1 MSGPVLF
8 QASGL
13 AERMQLARDWA
24 LIVKRASAD
33 ADAAEKLALD
43 GSQADQPFHDA
54 FLAADEYHAEAGEA
68 LAELLALLT
77 APEMQ
82 AEIHALKGGA

>member
-24 LIVKRASAD
+24 LIVKRARAD
-33 ADAAEKLALD
+33 AEAAEELALD
-43 GSQADQPFHDA
+43 GSQADQPFHEA
-54 FLAADEYHAEAGEA
+54 LLLATDYRAEAEAA
-68 LAELLALLT
+68 LAELLAMLT

>member
-1 MSGPVLF
+1 MTAATLF
-8 QASGL
+8 KPADL

-24 LIVKRASAD
+24 LIVKRARAD
-33 ADAAEKLALD
+33 ADAAEELALD

-54 FLAADEYHAEAGEA
+54 FLAADEYRAEAGEA
-68 LAELLALLT
+68 LAELLAVLT